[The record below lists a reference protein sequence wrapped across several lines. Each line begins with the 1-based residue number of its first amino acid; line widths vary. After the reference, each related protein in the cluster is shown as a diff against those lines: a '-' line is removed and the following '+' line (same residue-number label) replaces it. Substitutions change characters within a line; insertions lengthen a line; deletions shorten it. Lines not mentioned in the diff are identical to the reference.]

1 MSSKRE
7 LILIGRWVLPSA
19 WYINLNKYVMSVI
32 FFVPLSS
39 ELIRYSLSCATAK
52 QIVIALFESQVSHT
66 RSDRLRAYFSG
77 PPPEE
82 EGDPKIEDPGS
93 DDPKGQISKVSFEE
107 LVKVFPK

>member
-39 ELIRYSLSCATAK
+39 E
-52 QIVIALFESQVSHT
+52 
-66 RSDRLRAYFSG
+66 SDTIFS
-77 PPPEE
+77 
-82 EGDPKIEDPGS
+82 
-93 DDPKGQISKVSFEE
+93 V
-107 LVKVFPK
+107 LCNR